1 MKKILFL
8 DDCNMFEAKHPLA
21 FLVEIPN
28 EISTSTLQILEKS
41 QRGVYHRGGKWTE
54 IMEDGK
60 IDYKLISQGKKSDYT
75 ENDYDEE
82 YKVISGN
89 Y

>member
-8 DDCNMFEAKHPLA
+8 DDCNKFEGHNPRAY
-21 FLVEIPN
+21 LVEIPQ
-28 EISTSTLQILEKS
+28 EINCSILYALEKT
-41 QRGVYHRGGKWTE
+41 QIGVGRRGGNWRE
-54 IMEDGK
+54 IMKDGK
-60 IDYKLISQGKKSDYT
+60 IEHTLISSGIKSDYT
-75 ENDYDEE
+75 TKDYDEE